1 MRCHQVGVN
10 NEATTPRTKLKIY
23 ESAIISLA
31 LEHQYTVVQALFV
44 KTADESSTKCPFFLT
59 LHFSCSIFH
68 CKS

>member
-44 KTADESSTKCPFFLT
+44 KTADESSTKCPFF
-59 LHFSCSIFH
+59 
-68 CKS
+68 